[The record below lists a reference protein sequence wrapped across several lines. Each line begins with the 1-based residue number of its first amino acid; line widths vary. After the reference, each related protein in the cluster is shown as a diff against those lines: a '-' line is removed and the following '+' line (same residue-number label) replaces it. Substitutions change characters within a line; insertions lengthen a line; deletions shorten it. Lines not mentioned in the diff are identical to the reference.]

1 MPNGSQSEE
10 DRKLKLSQAAF
21 VLFFVVSIGTV
32 LHFLYKLSPPLDFS
46 QSRPSA
52 IEIRLRE
59 EMEATWKVA
68 GLPVPNCGRLPKLVG
83 ISCLVPEQGIQQ
95 VVETLK
101 LGGWR
106 EDYVSGSSFA
116 MRREKDS
123 LSWSCTHQSSTGLC
137 EFKLW
142 YNLR

>member
-1 MPNGSQSEE
+1 MPNGSQAEE

-21 VLFFVVSIGTV
+21 VLFFVVTISTV

-52 IEIRLRE
+52 IEVRLRE
-59 EMEATWKVA
+59 EMEATWRVA
-68 GLPVPNCGRLPKLVG
+68 DLPVPNCGRLPKKVG
-83 ISCLVPEQGIQQ
+83 IACLVPEIRKEQ
-95 VVETLK
+95 VFAALK
-101 LGGWR
+101 LRGWK
-106 EDYVSGSSFA
+106 EGYDSDSSFA
-116 MRREKDS
+116 MQREKDS
-123 LSWSCTHQSSTGLC
+123 LSWSCTDQSSTGLC